1 MVLIVMHH
9 YAVHGGWAFTPDFTL
24 SKYFLQIFSFGG
36 KVGVDIFI
44 LITGYFMIHSAFKP
58 EKLVKLVGQIWFYG
72 LIILGFAC
80 FKHLDTVNFGN
91 AIQSI
96 IPLGQTSWFAY
107 TYLVMYLFIPVLNP
121 CIKAL
126 SKEQLRKVLA
136 LSTVLWFVIPTFWN
150 IWPKL
155 PWLDFC
161 FSSLLLFFY
170 LYGLGAYIRL
180 YGESLD
186 SRDSVRLIVA
196 GFAGIFAGYLLIDL
210 VAIHHHS
217 FMGRMFYFS
226 GDNLFTLLMGVG
238 LFLYFRKLDMPYSS
252 VINKIAAT
260 TFGIYLIHD
269 SNLLRPYLWHHVFHN
284 AGYLNSAWLPVHAVS
299 TVLIVFI
306 VGAVIDF
313 CRKKFIEK
321 PITRVIKQSHILGKI
336 PHLQ

>member
-24 SKYFLQIFSFGG
+24 NKYFNQVFSFGG
-36 KVGVDIFI
+36 KVGVDIFV
-44 LITGYFMIHSAFKP
+44 LITGYFMISSAFKSG
-58 EKLVKLVGQIWFYG
+58 KLVKLVGQIWFYG
-72 LIILGFAC
+72 LVILVFAC
-80 FKHLDTVNFGN
+80 VKHLDTVNFGN
-91 AIQSI
+91 VIQSI
-96 IPLGQTSWFAY
+96 IPLGQTNWFAY
-107 TYLVMYLFIPVLNP
+107 AYLVMYLFIPVLNP

-136 LSTVLWFVIPTFWN
+136 LATVLWFVIPTFWN

-155 PWLDFC
+155 PLLNFC
-161 FSSLLLFFY
+161 FSYLLMFIY

-186 SRDSVRLIVA
+186 SRGIIRLIVT
-196 GFAGIFAGYLLIDL
+196 GFIGIFAGYLLVDL
-210 VAIHHHS
+210 MAIHHHS
-217 FMGRMFYFS
+217 FMSRMFYFS
-226 GDNLFTLLMGVG
+226 GDNLFTLLIGTG

-306 VGAVIDF
+306 AGTVIDL
-313 CRKKFIEK
+313 CRKKFVEQPFLRLIEK
-321 PITRVIKQSHILGKI
+321 FHYMGRIDR
-336 PHLQ
+336 LQ